1 MSSDFNNFP
10 GSYKKLLKFK
20 FNDTAKHRDDY
31 ATKKNVAPYDQDD
44 VEKFWKM
51 VEDPDVNFDPY
62 SNYDD
67 LCEVLVFFVN
77 RGWILRGHNEPVNLL
92 VSDINFFENVNGK
105 KFVELSQL
113 RGAKNGTL
121 SMANTSYTQ
130 GYENSIPEDEKNV
143 YCVYK
148 LIDFMIKSHLPEGHQ
163 GKFFMQ
169 RARMSELFNRKGLGN
184 YREASATVH
193 FKNYTFDKYAKSLAI
208 KCGFNDAKR

>member
-1 MSSDFNNFP
+1 M
-10 GSYKKLLKFK
+10 
-20 FNDTAKHRDDY
+20 
-31 ATKKNVAPYDQDD
+31 
-44 VEKFWKM
+44 
-51 VEDPDVNFDPY
+51 
-62 SNYDD
+62 
-67 LCEVLVFFVN
+67 LVFFVN

-163 GKFFMQ
+163 GRFFMQ
-169 RARMSELFNRKGLGN
+169 RARMSELFDRKNLGN
-184 YREASATVH
+184 YCEASATVH
-193 FKNYTFDKYAKSLAI
+193 FKNYTFDKYAKSFAV
-208 KCGFNDAKR
+208 KCGFIDARRYVQTSVLYCH